1 MLEICNLY
9 TEQRDQCFITG
20 WDLNF
25 LFLSL
30 GIPMSFKSR
39 RVKLKDNS
47 LNTSVGALPPDKSIG
62 QPERGNK
69 YIRKNVIEENIYSSR

>member
-20 WDLNF
+20 CDF

-30 GIPMSFKSR
+30 GIHMSFKSR
-39 RVKLKDNS
+39 RVKLKDKS
-47 LNTSVGALPPDKSIG
+47 LNTSVGVLPPDKSIG